1 AMPKAALLPRPRSAV
16 LEDIIETILGQDIV
30 DETDSVANLR
40 HYAKQRWVKRIKRE
54 DKNVKPAE

>member
-1 AMPKAALLPRPRSAV
+1 VGLIT

-54 DKNVKPAE
+54 EKEVKPAE

>member
-1 AMPKAALLPRPRSAV
+1 
-16 LEDIIETILGQDIV
+16 
-30 DETDSVANLR
+30 VANLR